1 MADVEAFDPR
11 RRGNLLRHFGGL
23 AGLRAAG
30 IEEIARVEG
39 VNAALAARI
48 YASLHGLD
56 VQPNEPGQ
64 ARDA

>member
-1 MADVEAFDPR
+1 M
-11 RRGNLLRHFGGL
+11 RHFGGL